1 MADFFINRP
10 IFASVL
16 SIVVVL
22 AGLISLFGLPIAQFP
37 EITPPQVE
45 VRATYTGASAEVVE
59 QTVATPIEQEV
70 NGVEDMIY
78 MSSQSSNDGVM
89 LLTVTFKVGADID
102 QGTVNIQNRVAIA
115 QPKLPQEVLQS
126 GITTKKKS
134 SNLLMVATLNSTDE
148 ALDEIFLSNYATINI
163 LDQLKRLPGVGDAK
177 LFGARDYGMRI
188 WLNPD
193 RLTNLGL
200 TVNDVSKAIQ
210 EQNIQFPAG
219 QIGQPPA
226 PPGQEFQYS
235 VRAKGRLS
243 EVEEFEDI
251 ILRTGTE
258 GSVVRVKDVARVELG
273 AQLYNSF
280 GRLNGGPST
289 LIGIYQLPG
298 ANAIDAAA
306 DVRKTLAELAQRFPE
321 GIVYNVPYDTTLF
334 VSQSITGSGHYSV
347 PGDGVGLSGCF
358 YLSSKLA
365 CHSHSPVNHSRS
377 PNRNLFV
384 YGSIGIFAQYGNPL
398 RACSRHWA
406 GCG

>member
-1 MADFFINRP
+1 MAEFFINRP
-10 IFASVL
+10 IFASVI
-16 SIVVVL
+16 SIVIVL
-22 AGLISLFGLPIAQFP
+22 AGLISLLGLPIAQFP

-45 VRATYTGASAEVVE
+45 VKATYTGASAEVVE

-70 NGVEDMIY
+70 NGVDDMIY

-89 LLTVTFKVGADID
+89 VLTVTFKVGSDVD

-126 GITTKKKS
+126 GVTTKKKS

-163 LDQLKRLPGVGDAK
+163 LDQLKRLPGVGDAM
-177 LFGARDYGMRI
+177 LFGGRDYGMRI

-193 RLTNLGL
+193 RLTSMGL

-235 VRAKGRLS
+235 VRAKGRLT

-273 AQLYNSF
+273 AQLYTSF
-280 GRLNGGPST
+280 GRLNGRPVRSSGSINCRGRMPSMPPRT
-289 LIGIYQLPG
+289 S
-298 ANAIDAAA
+298 
-306 DVRKTLAELAQRFPE
+306 AEHSLNCLNDFPKE
-321 GIVYNVPYDTTLF
+321 SNT
-334 VSQSITGSGHYSV
+334 
-347 PGDGVGLSGCF
+347 
-358 YLSSKLA
+358 A
-365 CHSHSPVNHSRS
+365 CRTIRHSLS
-377 PNRNLFV
+377 PNR
-384 YGSIGIFAQYGNPL
+384 L
-398 RACSRHWA
+398 RKWSLPCLRQWGWSSSSSLSFSKT
-406 GCG
+406 GESP